1 MREKGGGKRATK
13 ALFYYSGNH
22 CAMEE
27 IPGKVR
33 ELSQGHGAEVRDR
46 FRVQISVEI
55 IPPFPLVSGEVG
67 LARFTP
73 GEAKSLL
80 SPLTRTI
87 FLFVFLGVGRA

>member
-27 IPGKVR
+27 IPRKVR

-80 SPLTRTI
+80 SPSTRTI